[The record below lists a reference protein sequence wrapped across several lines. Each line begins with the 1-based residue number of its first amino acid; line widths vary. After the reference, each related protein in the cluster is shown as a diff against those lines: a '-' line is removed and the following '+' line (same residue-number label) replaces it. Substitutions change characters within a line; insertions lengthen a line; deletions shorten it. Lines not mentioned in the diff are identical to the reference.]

1 MEISKRAAR
10 AGFEWPDIEGVKDKV
25 LEELNEFEQALSQ
38 QEKEAEFGD
47 LLFTLVNFARWQ
59 KIDAEAALRQMVI
72 RFQKRFEQME
82 LSSSKPLNEL
92 SPEEWDQLWSE
103 AKNKSQ
109 NES

>member
-1 MEISKRAAR
+1 
-10 AGFEWPDIEGVKDKV
+10 V
-25 LEELNEFEQALSQ
+25 L
-38 QEKEAEFGD
+38 
-47 LLFTLVNFARWQ
+47 
-59 KIDAEAALRQMVI
+59 

-92 SPEEWDQLWSE
+92 SPEEWEQLWSE